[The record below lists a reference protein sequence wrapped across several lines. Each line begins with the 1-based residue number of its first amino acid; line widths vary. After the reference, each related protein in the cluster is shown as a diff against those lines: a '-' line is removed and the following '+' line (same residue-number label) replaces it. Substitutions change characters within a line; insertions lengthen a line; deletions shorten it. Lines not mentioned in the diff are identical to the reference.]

1 MTDTD
6 AVSNGCAVL
15 FLYWLNTE
23 LNFIWQQICRAAAP
37 TRAGTYQTLAGKNTA
52 FADFRAVIDITRSPP
67 QKRRSKARDS
77 YPRGCGART
86 PACRVGTR
94 ADAGL

>member
-23 LNFIWQQICRAAAP
+23 LNFTWQQICRAAAL
-37 TRAGTYQTLAGKNTA
+37 TRAGTYQSQAGKNTA
-52 FADFRAVIDITRSPP
+52 FADFRAVIDKMFPLGKPSGLQVDNPFAATKAKK
-67 QKRRSKARDS
+67 QSK
-77 YPRGCGART
+77 G
-86 PACRVGTR
+86 
-94 ADAGL
+94 